1 MIILDT
7 DFLVNS
13 IKYKVDVI
21 SQIIYDYPTEKIGII
36 DKTIDELKNV
46 NNLNARAAIHLVKLK
61 NLKIIKTKKD
71 KIVDDLILDYVSE
84 GDIVCTQDLRL
95 KRKLKEKNIKVLTIR
110 QKKYV
115 RQIIIYIG
123 KLEI

>member
-21 SQIIYDYPTEKIGII
+21 SQIMDEYPGEKIGII
-36 DKTIDELKNV
+36 DKTIDELRSV
-46 NNLNARAAIHLVKLK
+46 NNPNARAATHLVKLK
-61 NLKIIKTKKD
+61 KLDIIKTD
-71 KIVDDLILDYVSE
+71 KVDIVDKLILNYVSE
-84 GDIVCTQDLRL
+84 GDMVATQDQRL
-95 KRKLKEKNIKVLTIR
+95 KRQLKKKDIKVLTIR

-115 RQIIIYIG
+115 R
-123 KLEI
+123 

>member
-21 SQIIYDYPTEKIGII
+21 SQIKENYPKEKIGVI

-46 NNLNARAAIHLVKLK
+46 NNMNARAAIHLIKLK

-71 KIVDDLILDYVSE
+71 KIVDDLILEKVKDK
-84 GDIVCTQDLRL
+84 DIVCTQDQRF
-95 KRKLKEKNIKVLTIR
+95 KRKLKEKEIKVLTIR

-115 RQIIIYIG
+115 V
-123 KLEI
+123 

>member
-61 NLKIIKTKKD
+61 NLKIIKNKKD

-115 RQIIIYIG
+115 R
-123 KLEI
+123 

>member
-21 SQIIYDYPTEKIGII
+21 SQITYEYPGEKIGII
-36 DKTIDELKNV
+36 DKTIDELKSV
-46 NNLNARAAIHLVKLK
+46 NNPNARAAIHLVKLK
-61 NLKIIKTKKD
+61 KLEVIKTD
-71 KIVDDLILDYVSE
+71 KIEIVDKLILRNVSSE
-84 GDIVCTQDLRL
+84 DMVATQDQRL
-95 KRKLKEKNIKVLTIR
+95 KRQLKKKDVKVLTIR

-115 RQIIIYIG
+115 R
-123 KLEI
+123 